1 MLKDPNFESLTNNVI
16 LLLIIY
22 HSIKLKKDKIN
33 NQQLSLINQNVKK
46 IITLLD
52 PKEDVKLNQ
61 IDTSKF
67 SFAEAAVKQS
77 EEDNDNDKIDG
88 QKNNDRIELH
98 EQRQVFRNLLNQKIH
113 QKFNQKEMFEQIKLP
128 SHLSQN
134 GTFPSSETIIF
145 QNFNWFYNLYYRSLM
160 VEFDK
165 NKRSK
170 SEMTIINIQ
179 PEIEYSDPKNA
190 CLPFFVEILEKIVV
204 ITSVEDVYSEEV
216 ATRKNPTDPTKIS
229 VIQKIM
235 DEQQAKMN
243 GKIEQFTTGTIGQ
256 NSSSNNKPKSNGKR
270 NQPISK
276 LDEAVNLMDFQK
288 ISISKN
294 TKKPKNKDRP
304 ADNYSKVP
312 LSVPETIKSSVSTP
326 SNMSVSVSKNLSNNS
341 KRENSPNLNL
351 IQQKFKKLPKYI
363 ILDTSILAS
372 NFMFLKN
379 ILSKSERLENPLIV
393 PSLSVDG
400 LQVLMLILKMDDD
413 SSENESSDEKDSEF
427 DFDLKS
433 TDSNQ
438 SDSEGAESRNSNS
451 DPSLN
456 RQEIQRKLAT
466 FTNKYETRKL
476 ENTIN
481 WIDSENRSTVLKV
494 EIQNQYLKYS
504 ANRNVPDEDFMDLSR
519 LKQISR
525 FIMKNYNGFW
535 RVKLFLMVTKI
546 SFVLLVYC

>member
-1 MLKDPNFESLTNNVI
+1 MLKDPNFESLTTNVVS
-16 LLLIIY
+16 LLAIY
-22 HSIKLKKDKIN
+22 HSIKVKKDKIN
-33 NQQLSLINQNVKK
+33 NQQLSSINQNVKK

-67 SFAEAAVKQS
+67 SFAEAAVKKS
-77 EEDNDNDKIDG
+77 EKDDDDNNDEING
-88 QKNNDRIELH
+88 QKSSDRIELH

-128 SHLSQN
+128 SHVSQN
-134 GTFPSSETIIF
+134 GAFPNCETIIF

-190 CLPFFVEILEKIVV
+190 CLPFFVEILEKIAV
-204 ITSVEDVYSEEV
+204 ITTVENEFSEEV
-216 ATRKNPTDPTKIS
+216 AAGKSPSDPNKIS

-235 DEQQAKMN
+235 DEQQVNQNK
-243 GKIEQFTTGTIGQ
+243 KIEQFTTGTIRQ
-256 NSSSNNKPKSNGKR
+256 NGSNSKSKNNSKR
-270 NQPISK
+270 NQPVSK

-304 ADNYSKVP
+304 TDNYSKVP
-312 LSVPETIKSSVSTP
+312 LSVPETIKNSVSTP
-326 SNMSVSVSKNLSNNS
+326 SNMSISVSKNSSTSNNN

-413 SSENESSDEKDSEF
+413 STSGDESSDDKDSEF

-438 SDSEGAESRNSNS
+438 SDSERAESRNSNS
-451 DPSLN
+451 DSSPNN
-456 RQEIQRKLAT
+456 RQEIQRKLET
-466 FTNKYETRKL
+466 FTSKYETKKL

-504 ANRNVPDEDFMDLSR
+504 ANRNVPEEDFMDLSR

-525 FIMKNYNGFW
+525 FMMKNYNG
-535 RVKLFLMVTKI
+535 
-546 SFVLLVYC
+546 LLEG

>member
-1 MLKDPNFESLTNNVI
+1 M
-16 LLLIIY
+16 
-22 HSIKLKKDKIN
+22 
-33 NQQLSLINQNVKK
+33 
-46 IITLLD
+46 
-52 PKEDVKLNQ
+52 
-61 IDTSKF
+61 
-67 SFAEAAVKQS
+67 
-77 EEDNDNDKIDG
+77 G
-88 QKNNDRIELH
+88 
-98 EQRQVFRNLLNQKIH
+98 
-113 QKFNQKEMFEQIKLP
+113 
-128 SHLSQN
+128 
-134 GTFPSSETIIF
+134 
-145 QNFNWFYNLYYRSLM
+145 
-160 VEFDK
+160 
-165 NKRSK
+165 
-170 SEMTIINIQ
+170 
-179 PEIEYSDPKNA
+179 
-190 CLPFFVEILEKIVV
+190 
-204 ITSVEDVYSEEV
+204 
-216 ATRKNPTDPTKIS
+216 
-229 VIQKIM
+229 
-235 DEQQAKMN
+235 
-243 GKIEQFTTGTIGQ
+243 
-256 NSSSNNKPKSNGKR
+256 
-270 NQPISK
+270 
-276 LDEAVNLMDFQK
+276 
-288 ISISKN
+288 
-294 TKKPKNKDRP
+294 
-304 ADNYSKVP
+304 
-312 LSVPETIKSSVSTP
+312 
-326 SNMSVSVSKNLSNNS
+326 S

-351 IQQKFKKLPKYI
+351 IQQKFKKLPRYI

-525 FIMKNYNGFW
+525 FIMKNYNNNHNLTTPEAVILVSENVNKDHVIQELFTRNPNYANVIVSINHFW
-535 RVKLFLMVTKI
+535 KEYAILSDCNLQGKMSLEQMGMTG
-546 SFVLLVYC
+546 